1 MSGDTAYERVQ
12 SFETKLVIDDSHCII
27 NKMNVR
33 KSFTKMQVLTEDK
46 FMNTFL
52 GFIIEFLSCFAF

>member
-33 KSFTKMQVLTEDK
+33 KSFTKMQVLTEDI
-46 FMNTFL
+46 TT
-52 GFIIEFLSCFAF
+52 